1 MLRVSSVTVHKPCKC
16 MCVLMDDMY
25 WPELGKVTVYKYVWA
40 SLPNCTVSSEQTKL
54 TWTLLYFTIS
64 HSCALF
70 SCSDA
75 CTIAFLHLGSEILWF
90 SLSLFVFFS
99 FIYLLSPDLRPA
111 LFPAF
116 SISLIFSFVFAFFCF
131 SITSLT
137 GSGLTCSS
145 RPSSRFD
152 CKKKKAA
159 FLLTKWQQRE
169 KLLSINVTQQVQII
183 KDGCGPGGRASHPPV
198 RRAAFWSL
206 TPLLWLLKCP
216 WARFWTLDYP
226 RSIHWSICVCLM
238 LEKLFKA

>member
-1 MLRVSSVTVHKPCKC
+1 MRSLQLQWR
-16 MCVLMDDMY
+16 MY
-25 WPELGKVTVYKYVWA
+25 Y
-40 SLPNCTVSSEQTKL
+40 SLPAPRLRNSLILSVSVR
-54 TWTLLYFTIS
+54 
-64 HSCALF
+64 LF
-70 SCSDA
+70 
-75 CTIAFLHLGSEILWF
+75 
-90 SLSLFVFFS
+90 LFYLS

-152 CKKKKAA
+152 CKKKKKAA

-169 KLLSINVTQQVQII
+169 KLLSINVTQQVRII
-183 KDGCGPGGRASHPPV
+183 KDGCGSGGRASHPPV